1 MPGSSE
7 MTALADQLTLVET
20 WPVENVAAAVVID
33 GALMAARGPTARS
46 FRLASIA
53 KTITAW
59 AALIAV
65 EEGIIDLDTA
75 VAPDV
80 NPATLR
86 HLLSHAGGYPF
97 DGPDPIVSIERKR
110 IYSNTGIEVAARA
123 VSAAA
128 DMPFEEYLR
137 FGVLEPLGMASTEL
151 RGSPAHAMWSNVDD
165 LTKFMAE
172 VMAPTLLSRDM
183 AASAIRPHF
192 PSLGGIVP
200 GVGRFDTCPWGMG
213 FEVRGDKSPHWTGSR
228 NSAAA
233 VGHFGG
239 SGTVMWID
247 EVAVPDHTIGLV
259 ALTDRPFDE
268 WSTEALRLWPQLSDA
283 VLEHARAGIEPS

>member
-1 MPGSSE
+1 
-7 MTALADQLTLVET
+7 MTLFADQLALIEA
-20 WPVENVAAAVVID
+20 WPVDNVAAAVVID
-33 GALMAARGPTARS
+33 GAPVASHGPTARS

-65 EEGIIDLDTA
+65 EEGIIDLDTV
-75 VAPDV
+75 VAPDA
-80 NPATLR
+80 NAATLR
-86 HLLSHAGGYPF
+86 HLLAHAGGYPF

-123 VSAAA
+123 VAAAA
-128 DMPFEEYLR
+128 DMPFGEYLR

-151 RGSPAHAMWSNVDD
+151 RGSPAHAMWSNVED
-165 LTKFMAE
+165 LTRFMAE
-172 VMAPTLLSRDM
+172 VTTPKLLSPEM

-239 SGTVMWID
+239 SGTLMWID
-247 EVAVPDHTIGLV
+247 EAALPDRTIGLV

-268 WSTEALRLWPQLSDA
+268 WSAEALRFWPQLSDA
-283 VLEHARAGIEPS
+283 VLEQAIAGIEPG